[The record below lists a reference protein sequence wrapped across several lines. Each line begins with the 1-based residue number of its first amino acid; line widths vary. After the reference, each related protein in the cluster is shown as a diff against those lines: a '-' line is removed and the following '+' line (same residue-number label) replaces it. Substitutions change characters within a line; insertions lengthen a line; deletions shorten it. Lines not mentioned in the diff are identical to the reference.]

1 MTRIK
6 LYILLFFLA
15 LCLPL
20 SFVIW
25 RTYAG
30 VAQEELGQLR
40 FFAET
45 RLDEME
51 QELAELVQR
60 EEDRS
65 VEEYGHR
72 LTTGGEETQPSP
84 LADLPREAFILG
96 YLQNNPDGSLQTPLV
111 ADLRQVPPSR
121 RALVDQLQE
130 ANRIFN
136 QKKYALP
143 PAAAPEKSASILAKK
158 ESPSPKSFADRYLAP
173 PRDKMAKDVLGQ
185 KSIRLEELTP
195 GQAANIDK
203 DEAWRS
209 RASGAT
215 DRMASSAEEREDSRQ
230 VRQEQRSATAPAPM
244 AAEAAP
250 AGQSPSM
257 DAQRRFQVE
266 VAPLQSVF
274 IDDAR
279 VFIFR
284 RVVINDRIFRQGFVL
299 QLAPFLEHLARTH
312 FDPHPMA
319 DFTRLRL
326 SVVHGDPED
335 GTAPEAAPMVA
346 ARTFP
351 APFNFIHAAVSGN
364 GAPASAAR
372 RALNAALI
380 ALGAIMILGL
390 LAIYHSVQA
399 VVDLS
404 ERRSQFVSAV
414 THELKTPL
422 TNIRMYVEMLEQGI
436 ASTPEREQRYLGI
449 IGSESARLSRL
460 INNVLELSRLEK
472 KQRQVHMR
480 PGRLEEVLAEVRAVM
495 APKLAQEGF
504 ELIFR
509 AEGLPEFAFDREALL
524 QILINL
530 VENSIKFGRTESRR
544 RIVVSARI
552 EPSEVRIAVADTGP
566 GIARGALKKVF
577 DDFYRPDNALTR
589 TTGGTGIG
597 LALVRKLAQAM
608 GGRVEA
614 ANNDGPGCTITVTLP
629 FSAGGSGSD

>member
-1 MTRIK
+1 MIRIK
-6 LYILLFFLA
+6 LYILLFFAA

-30 VAQEELGQLR
+30 VAQEEIGQLR

-51 QELAELVQR
+51 RELADLVRR
-60 EEDRS
+60 EESRS

-72 LTTGGEETQPSP
+72 MAPVGQGVQPSP
-84 LADLPREAFILG
+84 LADVPRETFILG
-96 YLQNNPDGSLQTPLV
+96 YLQNNPDGTLQTPLV
-111 ADLRQVPPSR
+111 EDLRQVPAAR

-136 QKKYALP
+136 QKKYALLSG
-143 PAAAPEKSASILAKK
+143 AEQEKPSPMLEKK
-158 ESPSPKSFADRYLAP
+158 EAPAQKSFADRYLAP
-173 PRDKMAKDVLGQ
+173 SPSKMPKESLGQ
-185 KSIRLEELTP
+185 KSVRVEELTL

-203 DEAWRS
+203 DEGWRS
-209 RASGAT
+209 KQSADAE
-215 DRMASSAEEREDSRQ
+215 RMASSMAPSEESAQ
-230 VRQEQRSATAPAPM
+230 ARQEQSAAPAP
-244 AAEAAP
+244 AALAAGGAPAGAAP
-250 AGQSPSM
+250 AAESQP
-257 DAQRRFQVE
+257 RFQVE
-266 VAPLQSVF
+266 IAPLQSVF

-284 RVVINDRIFRQGFVL
+284 RVVVNDRIFRQGFVI
-299 QLAPFLEHLARTH
+299 QLTPFLEHLARTH
-312 FDPHPMA
+312 FEPHPMA

-326 SVVHGDPED
+326 SVLRAGQADE
-335 GTAPEAAPMVA
+335 GAAEAGLVVA
-346 ARTFP
+346 DRTFP

-364 GAPASAAR
+364 GAPPSPAR
-372 RALNAALI
+372 RLLDAALV
-380 ALGAIMILGL
+380 ALGAIMVLGL
-390 LAIYHSVQA
+390 LAIYHNVRT

-436 ASTPEREQRYLGI
+436 AATPEREQTYLGI

-472 KQRQVHMR
+472 KQRQVNLQ

-504 ELIFR
+504 ELIVQ
-509 AEGLPEFAFDREALL
+509 ADGLPEFAFDREALL

-530 VENSIKFGRTESRR
+530 VENSIKFGRTASQR
-544 RIVVSARI
+544 RITISARI
-552 EPSEVRIAVADTGP
+552 VGAEARVAVADTGP
-566 GIARGALKKVF
+566 GIAKGALKKVF
-577 DDFYRPDNALTR
+577 DDFYRADNALTR
-589 TTGGTGIG
+589 TTSGTGIG

-608 GGRVEA
+608 GGRVAA
-614 ANNDGPGCTITVTLP
+614 ANNAGPGCTITVSLP
-629 FSAGGSGSD
+629 FNAR